1 MIIRKTDTDD
11 LSAILSIHKEAFGG
25 DKGVEVA
32 ELTRALL
39 ADDTAE
45 PRVSLLAV
53 VEDMAV
59 GHILF
64 TKSQLPE
71 SNERI
76 TSSILAPLAVIPKHH
91 SQGIGGQLIKK
102 GLDLLSQSDVRL
114 VFVLGHPSYYPL
126 YGFSRACPH
135 GFTAPFQS
143 PGTSNDAWM
152 VQELFPGSI
161 ETGSGQVKCADALH
175 EPVHWGK

>member
-1 MIIRKTDTDD
+1 LIIRKTETDD
-11 LSAILSIHKEAFGG
+11 LSDILSIHKEAFVG
-25 DKGVEVA
+25 DKGIEVA
-32 ELTRALL
+32 ELTGALL
-39 ADDTAE
+39 ADNTAE

-53 VEDMAV
+53 VDEVAV

-64 TKSQLPE
+64 TKSQLPD
-71 SNERI
+71 SNVRI
-76 TSSILAPLAVIPKHH
+76 TSSILSPLAVIPKYQ
-91 SQGIGGQLIKK
+91 SQGIGGQLIKN
-102 GLDLLSQSDVRL
+102 GIVILSQNNIQL
-114 VFVLGHPSYYPL
+114 VFVLGHPNYYPL
-126 YGFSRACPH
+126 FGFSRACPH

-161 ETGSGQVKCADALH
+161 ETCSGQVKCADALH